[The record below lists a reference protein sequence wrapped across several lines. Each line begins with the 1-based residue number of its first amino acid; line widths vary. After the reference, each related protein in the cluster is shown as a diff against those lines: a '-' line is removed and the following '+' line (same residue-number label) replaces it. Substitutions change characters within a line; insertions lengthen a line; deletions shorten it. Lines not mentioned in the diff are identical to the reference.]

1 MLDPRGEGPR
11 DGMEVLVEGGTIREV
26 SDRPISSQGAER
38 VDLDGRV
45 LMPGLIDAHVH
56 VIAAMANL
64 GEQRGAASS
73 SWRRCGPA
81 KIMHAMLMR
90 GFTTVRDV
98 GGADRGLADAQA
110 LGVVTGP
117 RLVISGKALSQ
128 SGGHCDSRQRNDDRP
143 TFERVG
149 SMGRL
154 CDGVDAVRRAAR
166 EELRQGAD
174 FIKVMANGGIASP
187 TDPIHMLQFSRAELE
202 AAVEEAKNL
211 GTYVSA
217 HLYTDEAISRALDCG
232 VHSLEHCNLITAA
245 TAARAAKLGAIAV
258 PTLITYQRLAVE
270 AASLGMQPESV
281 AKIETVRQAGL
292 DSLAIMR
299 EAGLPMA
306 YGTDLLG
313 EMHRHQSGEFALRA
327 RAHPAIEVLRSATTL
342 AAELCGL
349 AGPRRRDRARRRCGP
364 AGGGRQPAA
373 GLEPAGG
380 AGRAHPG
387 HHAGRP
393 VGEAGAVAMYDVIVR
408 GGTVVTAD
416 DQFAADVGVRDGR
429 IAALAEHAGRRP
441 GGRCVRAA
449 GAARRRRQPLPH
461 RAVAAGRRRGRGEL
475 HQRQPRCAGRRHHQ
489 RSSPSPP
496 SSRAAGC
503 WRRWPSTGVGPPRA
517 PWWITR
523 STRSSPTRP
532 TL

>member
-1 MLDPRGEGPR
+1 MTQYLFTGGQVLDPRGEGPR

-38 VDLDGRV
+38 VRLDGRV

-64 GEQRGAASS
+64 GENAAQPSS
-73 SWRRCGPA
+73 LAALRAA

-327 RAHPAIEVLRSATTL
+327 RAIPPIEVLRSATTL

-349 AGPRRRDRARRRCGP
+349 
-364 AGGGRQPAA
+364 Q
-373 GLEPAGG
+373 
-380 AGRAHPG
+380 GRAGVIEPG
-387 HHAGRP
+387 ADADLLVVDGNPLQDWSLLEEQGAHIPGIMQAGQW
-393 VGEAGAVAMYDVIVR
+393 VK
-408 GGTVVTAD
+408 
-416 DQFAADVGVRDGR
+416 Q
-429 IAALAEHAGRRP
+429 AL
-441 GGRCVRAA
+441 
-449 GAARRRRQPLPH
+449 
-461 RAVAAGRRRGRGEL
+461 
-475 HQRQPRCAGRRHHQ
+475 
-489 RSSPSPP
+489 
-496 SSRAAGC
+496 
-503 WRRWPSTGVGPPRA
+503 
-517 PWWITR
+517 
-523 STRSSPTRP
+523 
-532 TL
+532 